1 MTKREAQI
9 LEWIKENPMISQ
21 QEIANRANITRASVG
36 VHISNL
42 MKKGKIVGKQYIL
55 RDDKYVCVIGGANVD
70 ILGTPNS
77 CLSKDDSSPGKV
89 SKSLGGVARNIAE
102 NLSKLD
108 VKVEFI
114 TVLASDNYSQE
125 IQLNC
130 RENNISILNSQIL
143 PYGRTSTYVCINNEK
158 GEMQYSVS
166 DMEIYKNLTPDY
178 LSQKLNIIN
187 NAVACVIDTNIPDES
202 IEYIMD
208 NCRCPIFLDTVSTKK
223 TEKICNKLRNIY
235 AIKPNINEA
244 EILSGITIKSEEDL
258 ELISDKLVSRGIEN
272 LFITLGKKG
281 VYYSNRNVR
290 GIIPVC
296 KNVNIVS
303 TTGAGDTFIAALV
316 WAYINNYDIKYAAK
330 AGIAASSICIA
341 SNNTV
346 SQEISSQK
354 IVDIINNE
362 WR

>member
-9 LEWIKENPMISQ
+9 LEWIRENPMISQ

-42 MKKGKIVGKQYIL
+42 IKKGKIVGKQYIL

-70 ILGTPNS
+70 ISGTPNS
-77 CLSKDDSSPGKV
+77 YLSKNDSAPGKV

-102 NLSKLD
+102 NLSKLG
-108 VKVEFI
+108 VRVEFI
-114 TVLASDNYSQE
+114 TVLASDNYSNE
-125 IQLNC
+125 IQINC
-130 RENNISILNSQIL
+130 RDNNISILNSQIL

-158 GEMQYSVS
+158 GEMQYAVS
-166 DMEIYKNLTPDY
+166 DMEIYENLTPDY

-187 NAVACVIDTNIPDES
+187 NATACVIDTNIPERS

-235 AIKPNINEA
+235 AIKSNINEA
-244 EILSGITIKSEEDL
+244 EIISGITIKSDEDL
-258 ELISDKLVSRGIEN
+258 DLIADKLVSRGIEN
-272 LFITLGKKG
+272 LFITLGEKG
-281 VYYSNRNVR
+281 VYYSNRNIR
-290 GIIPVC
+290 GMISAC
-296 KNVNIVS
+296 KNIDIVS
-303 TTGAGDTFIAALV
+303 TTGAGDTFVAALV
-316 WAYINNYDIKYAAK
+316 WAYINNYDIKCAAK
-330 AGIAASSICIA
+330 AGIAAASICVG
-341 SNNTV
+341 SKNTV
-346 SQEISSQK
+346 SQEISSEK
-354 IVDIINNE
+354 IVDIINSE